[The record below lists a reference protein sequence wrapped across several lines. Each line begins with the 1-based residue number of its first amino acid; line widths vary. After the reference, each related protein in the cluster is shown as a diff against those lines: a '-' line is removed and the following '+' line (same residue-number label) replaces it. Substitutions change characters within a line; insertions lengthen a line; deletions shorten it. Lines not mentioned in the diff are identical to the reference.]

1 MATVADTLK
10 GLGKPQ
16 LGMLAAVGVLFLGFF
31 AIIAMRV
38 SAPTFTS
45 MYTNLSLEDS
55 AKIVSELEQ
64 QNIPY
69 QIRANGSEIAV
80 PSDKMLRMRMTMA
93 ERGLPST
100 GNMIGYE
107 IFDKSESIGSSQFV
121 MNVNMVRALEGELA
135 RTIGAFAQVDSA
147 RVHLVLPKRELF
159 SKEKQEPT
167 ASVALKLRG
176 NMELEKQ
183 QVAAIINLVAAAV
196 PGLKASK
203 VTVVDSFGRLLAKSE
218 EEGSLGAA
226 VSTTEEYRIAFE
238 NRIKS
243 SIEGLIERT
252 VGPGRVKAQV
262 AADINF
268 DRIVTNKETFDPEG
282 QVVRSSQSSSANEAA
297 QDTANKDG
305 VTVGSQLPTS
315 AGTGATAQNG
325 GGGQQ
330 SKRDNQK
337 TDEVTNYEISKT
349 IQNHTK
355 EGGSINKLS
364 VAILVDGTYSKQD
377 GDTVYAARSPEEIK
391 KIEQLVKSSIGFNAE
406 RGDKVEVINMRFVTA
421 EDVEIKPTF
430 FEEFRD
436 EMQGIIQTLVIAI
449 VVILVIMLVVRPAVM
464 HVIRTTAPATEKLAE
479 GLASMG
485 AAAGNLKLPGT
496 GGGGFIPGGAS
507 GGAMGGGMGS
517 IGGMGGSM
525 PEEEEVMIDI
535 GNIKGRVRSTMI
547 RKVTEFV
554 EQNPDESVMVVR
566 QWIAKEG

>member
-1 MATVADTLK
+1 MATVSDTLK
-10 GLGKPQ
+10 GFGKPQ
-16 LGMLAAVGVLFLGFF
+16 LALMAAVGILLLGFF
-31 AIIAMRV
+31 AVIAMRV

-45 MYTNLSLEDS
+45 MYTNLSIEDS
-55 AKIVSELEQ
+55 AKIVTELEQ

-80 PSDKMLRMRMTMA
+80 PSDKMLRMRMSMA
-93 ERGLPST
+93 EKGLPST
-100 GNMIGYE
+100 GNVIGYE
-107 IFDKSESIGSSQFV
+107 IFDKSEALGSSQFV
-121 MNVNMVRALEGELA
+121 MNVNMLRALEGELG
-135 RTIGAFAQVDSA
+135 RTIGELAQIDSA
-147 RVHLVLPKRELF
+147 RVHLVVPKRELF
-159 SKEKQEPT
+159 SKDKQEPT

-183 QVAAIINLVAAAV
+183 QVAAIVNLVAAAV

-238 NRIKS
+238 GRLKNS
-243 SIEGLIERT
+243 LEGLIERT
-252 VGPGRVKAQV
+252 VGPGRVKAQIT
-262 AADINF
+262 ADINF
-268 DRIVTNKETFDPEG
+268 DRIITNKETFDPEG
-282 QVVRSSQSSSANEAA
+282 QVVRSTQSSSENEAA

-305 VTVGSQLPTS
+305 VTVGNQLPTS
-315 AGTGATAQNG
+315 AGTGATSQFG

-337 TDEVTNYEISKT
+337 VDEVTNYEISKT

-364 VAILVDGTYSKQD
+364 VAILVDGTYSKQE
-377 GDTVYAARSPEEIK
+377 GETVYAARSPEELK
-391 KIEQLVKSSIGFNAE
+391 KIEQLVKSAIGFNAD
-406 RGDKVEVINMRFVTA
+406 RGDKIEVVNMRFVTA

-449 VVILVIMLVVRPAVM
+449 VVILVILLVVRPAVM
-464 HVIRTTAPATEKLAE
+464 HVIRSTAPATEKLAE

-485 AAAGNLKLPGT
+485 AAAGNMRLPGGAPIP
-496 GGGGFIPGGAS
+496 GGGGFIPSPGM
-507 GGAMGGGMGS
+507 AMGGGMGAANA
-517 IGGMGGSM
+517 
-525 PEEEEVMIDI
+525 PEEEEVMVDI

-554 EQNPDESVMVVR
+554 EQNPDESMMVVR
-566 QWIAKEG
+566 QWMSKEA